1 MYLAPINYN
10 RFFERIFKKPEIAK
24 RFFEDMLNIN
34 ITEITPFPRKTKLTV
49 DAAYVEFDYR
59 CKIDGQYSILDM
71 QQWYK
76 LDVVKRFYTY
86 HCNNT
91 SLQLETLTPVS
102 IFTSKGKE
110 YKTRN
115 YNQILPT
122 TTIIWMAD
130 DCLGY
135 KDDFVSFAMT
145 PELLTDFIRNDA
157 IWGQN
162 DLQILLQL
170 RQQILTI
177 IDNDEKGISFL
188 SQNRLM
194 FVFQKNIVKNP
205 KMGKYVKWF
214 QFAEKTKN
222 ENNVEADFELF
233 KNDPIFSMMIEELKV
248 DNFDTDDFQYI
259 VDYAAFEERAKAYD
273 EAKTQI
279 IEEEATRK
287 ITKHVTSIFENK
299 FKEMQQK
306 VIQEVKQ
313 QAEQEKQQVEQEKQK
328 VEQEKQKVEQEKQK
342 VEQEKQ
348 KVEQEKQK
356 VEQDFLEKQLHL
368 VQKCLKRG
376 DSHKEIAE
384 FLEIEDA
391 LLEHYIDLLEKKEQ
405 NS

>member
-34 ITEITPFPRKTKLTV
+34 ITEIEPFPRKTKLTI

-76 LDVVKRFYTY
+76 LDVVKRFYMY

-91 SLQLETLTPVS
+91 SLQLETLSPVS
-102 IFTSKGKE
+102 IITTKKKE
-110 YKTRN
+110 YKTRD

-122 TTIIWMAD
+122 TTIVWMVD

-135 KDDFVSFAMT
+135 KDDIVSFSMT
-145 PELLTDFIRNDA
+145 PELLTDFIRNA
-157 IWGQN
+157 AWGEN
-162 DLQILLQL
+162 DFATLLMLRDQILAML
-170 RQQILTI
+170 
-177 IDNDEKGISFL
+177 DNDEKGISFL
-188 SQNRLM
+188 SKNRLM

-205 KMGKYVKWF
+205 KMTKYVKWF

-233 KNDPIFSMMIEELKV
+233 KNDQIFSMMIEELKV

-259 VDYAAFEERAKAYD
+259 VDYAAFEKRSKAY
-273 EAKTQI
+273 
-279 IEEEATRK
+279 EEARTRMLEEDVTRK
-287 ITKHVTSIFENK
+287 VTKHYKSIYADK
-299 FKEMQQK
+299 FKDLELWEQDIAQRA
-306 VIQEVKQ
+306 KQ
-313 QAEQEKQQVEQEKQK
+313 QAEQAKKAEEEKQKAEQEKQK
-328 VEQEKQKVEQEKQK
+328 AEQEKQKAEQEKQK
-342 VEQEKQ
+342 AEQA
-348 KVEQEKQK
+348 
-356 VEQDFLEKQLHL
+356 FLEKQLHL
-368 VQKCLKRG
+368 IQKCLKRG